1 MPFNGSEIIDD
12 PFNTIFSPFTDLFG
26 TGFWLIPITFIA
38 VALYVKTRN
47 VVSVFAFLLAGC
59 ALLAS
64 GNIFAGYPEMAYVY
78 ILIGLLA
85 LVALVLGII
94 FIRR

>member
-1 MPFNGSEIIDD
+1 MPFNGSEIIDN

-59 ALLAS
+59 ALLAG
-64 GNIFAGYPEMAYVY
+64 GNIFLGYPEMAYVY